1 MISYAPFFQTL
12 LDRNVTIYYLVFK
25 QGMSSNTFQ
34 RMREGEP
41 ITTATIDT
49 LCSILRCTVSD
60 IIEYKRTTK
69 RGLFFVFGD
78 FSHLEIRFPM

>member
-49 LCSILRCTVSD
+49 LYSILRCTVSD
-60 IIEYKRTTK
+60 IICLLYTSGRPSSA
-69 RGLFFVFGD
+69 GNG
-78 FSHLEIRFPM
+78 

>member
-34 RMREGEP
+34 
-41 ITTATIDT
+41 
-49 LCSILRCTVSD
+49 
-60 IIEYKRTTK
+60 
-69 RGLFFVFGD
+69 
-78 FSHLEIRFPM
+78 

>member
-12 LDRNVTIYYLVFK
+12 LDRNVTVYYLVFK

-60 IIEYKRTTK
+60 IIEYQE
-69 RGLFFVFGD
+69 D
-78 FSHLEIRFPM
+78 H